1 MKIVQGEGM
10 SGVFH
15 QCGQSICKRTRDEM
29 DDRARIIAYALVE
42 QSVKENDVVA
52 IFMRNHIDIFEVVEA
67 CRYVGARYVLL
78 NWHSP
83 VAELSPILEDSGAKV
98 LFAHRDLLK
107 GDSEW
112 KTLSQIQ
119 SLSVIYTINTPAS
132 ILERY
137 HLLDS
142 AESASELPIGQQY
155 QSLDRL
161 LATQNA
167 KRHNDSPKRFKGMFP
182 YTSGSTGK
190 PKGIKRVED
199 LNRPDPYLTYK
210 GLSDVLMQLSE
221 GDRFFVSAPL
231 YHSAPH
237 ALTLCCLAAGNID
250 VFIEPQFDP
259 ERFLK
264 DIERF
269 KLTHAYIVPT
279 MMVRLLKLPES
290 IKNKYD
296 ISSLRFALSTGSALP
311 SDVKEAMIKWFGP
324 IFYESYGASE
334 LGFMTLISSQE
345 ALKKPNSVGKPISG
359 GEIKILD
366 DNKEECEEGNVG
378 VIYARLSM
386 FAPFKYTNTAGT
398 PNDLHVGE
406 FTTLGDMGYV
416 DEDGYVYIC
425 DRKKDMIISG
435 GANIF
440 PAEIE
445 SVIIEMPEVIDCAVF
460 GVPDAEY
467 GEKVVVAVQCSPDN
481 TLSLGSLH
489 EYLDGKLARFK
500 WPKILQIH
508 DALPREDTGKIFKN
522 KLRAQFIE

>member
-1 MKIVQGEGM
+1 MA
-10 SGVFH
+10 GVFH

-29 DDRARIIAYALVE
+29 DDRARIIAHALAL
-42 QSVKENDVVA
+42 QDLKEDDVVA
-52 IFMRNHIDIFEVVEA
+52 IFMRNHVDIFEIVEA
-67 CRYVGARYVLL
+67 CRYVGLRYVLL

-83 VAELSPILEDSGAKV
+83 IVELLPILDDCGAKV
-98 LFAHRDLLK
+98 LLAHRDLLK
-107 GDSEW
+107 GENDLQS
-112 KTLSQIQ
+112 LSLVPT
-119 SLSVIYTINTPAS
+119 LSVIYTIKTPDS

-137 HLLDS
+137 QLIDNSLL
-142 AESASELPIGQQY
+142 ASEPKNGEQY
-155 QSLDRL
+155 QCLDTL
-161 LATQNA
+161 LAAPNA
-167 KRHNDSPKRFKGMFP
+167 KRHNKPPKRFKGMFP

-190 PKGIKRVED
+190 PKGIKRDED
-199 LNRPDPYLTYK
+199 LTRPDPYLIFK
-210 GLSDVLMQLSE
+210 GLSEALMQLSE

-250 VFIEPQFDP
+250 VYIEPQFDP
-259 ERFLK
+259 ERFLQ

-290 IKNKYD
+290 VKSKYD

-334 LGFMTLISSQE
+334 LGFMTLISSRE
-345 ALKKPNSVGKPISG
+345 ALEKPDSVGKPIPG
-359 GEIKILD
+359 AAIKIMS
-366 DNKEECEEGNVG
+366 DNKNECKIGELG
-378 VIYARLSM
+378 VIYAHLSM
-386 FAPFKYTNTAGT
+386 FAPFKYTNTNGA
-398 PNDLHVGE
+398 PSDLHVGE

-416 DEDGYVYIC
+416 DEDGYLYIC

-445 SVIIEMPEVIDCAVF
+445 SVIIKMPDVIDCAVF
-460 GVPDAEY
+460 GIPDEEF
-467 GEKVVVAVQCSPDN
+467 GEKVVVAVQCSTDN
-481 TLSLGSLH
+481 TLSLDRLH
-489 EYLDGKLARFK
+489 GYLEGKIARFK
-500 WPKILQIH
+500 WPKVVQIH
-508 DALPREDTGKIFKN
+508 DTLPREDTGKIFKN
-522 KLRAQFIE
+522 KLRAQFAQ

>member
-1 MKIVQGEGM
+1 M

-15 QCGQSICKRTRDEM
+15 QCGKSISTRTREEM
-29 DDRARIIAYALVE
+29 DDRARIIASILTQQGV
-42 QSVKENDVVA
+42 QENDVVS
-52 IFMRNHIDIFEVVEA
+52 ILMRNHIDIFEIVEA

-83 VAELSPILEDSGAKV
+83 IAELTPILEDCDAKV
-98 LFAHRDLLK
+98 LFVHRDLLS
-107 GDSEW
+107 SENER
-112 KTLSQIQ
+112 KLLSNVN
-119 SLSVIYTINTPAS
+119 SLAMIYTINTPAS
-132 ILERY
+132 ITERY
-137 HLLDS
+137 QFLDDS
-142 AESASELPIGQQY
+142 QLDLDLPTNAQY
-155 QSLDRL
+155 QSLNSL
-161 LATQNA
+161 LAASNA
-167 KRHNDSPKRFKGMFP
+167 NRHNSSPKRFKGMFP

-190 PKGIKRVED
+190 PKGIKRDED
-199 LNRPDPYLTYK
+199 LTRPDPYLIFK
-210 GLSDVLMQLSE
+210 GLSEALMQLSK
-221 GDRFFVSAPL
+221 GDRFYVSAPL

-250 VFIEPQFDP
+250 VYIEPQFDP

-264 DIERF
+264 DIEQF

-290 IKNKYD
+290 VKSKYD

-334 LGFMTLISSQE
+334 LGFMTLISSKE
-345 ALKKPNSVGKPISG
+345 ALEKPDSVGKPIPG
-359 GEIKILD
+359 AAIKIMS
-366 DNKEECEEGNVG
+366 DNKEECKIGELG
-378 VIYARLSM
+378 VIYAHLSM
-386 FAPFKYTNTAGT
+386 FAPFKYTNTNGA
-398 PNDLHVGE
+398 PSDLHVGE

-416 DEDGYVYIC
+416 DEDGYLYIC

-445 SVIIEMPEVIDCAVF
+445 SVIIKMPDVIDCAVF
-460 GVPDAEY
+460 GIPDEEF
-467 GEKVVVAVQCSPDN
+467 GEKVVVAVQCSSVN
-481 TLSLGSLH
+481 TLSLDRLH
-489 EYLDGKLARFK
+489 GYLEGKIARFK
-500 WPKILQIH
+500 WPKIVQIH

-522 KLRAQFIE
+522 KLRAQFAQ